1 MSLLRSTWQNHLC
14 HHQTDAVLM
23 LTVLTMVLPVVDFL
37 FHLSVALMMWLVI
50 CPVTCYSCSMTSSG
64 YEWCNYVKFWPLL
77 RLVMYVI
84 CCFSRQVQG
93 TGCHKRC
100 VLWVKW
106 EMWRCTISCYVQL
119 RTGCSQLALTP
130 PTSCCA
136 PPTTPYVRSWIMNS
150 TSALPYVITYLVII
164 VVIID
169 YSEIMWTNW
178 LKQAPHGAG
187 ALPFPFPLLHSLP
200 HLLLFFYFFLFTSFV
215 CFVFFFFCP
224 SLPFLPE

>member
-1 MSLLRSTWQNHLC
+1 
-14 HHQTDAVLM
+14 
-23 LTVLTMVLPVVDFL
+23 
-37 FHLSVALMMWLVI
+37 MMWLVI

-64 YEWCNYVKFWPLL
+64 YEWCNYVEFCPQW
-77 RLVMYVI
+77 RLVMHVI

-119 RTGCSQLALTP
+119 RTGCSQLALTL

-136 PPTTPYVRSWIMNS
+136 PPITLYVRSWIMNS
-150 TSALPYVITYLVII
+150 TSALLYVITYLVII
-164 VVIID
+164 IVVID
-169 YSEIMWTNW
+169 YSEIMSASW
-178 LKQAPHGAG
+178 LKQTPRAAG
-187 ALPFPFPLLHSLP
+187 TLTSPLFPPFPFTYSSFTL
-200 HLLLFFYFFLFTSFV
+200 FYFSLFPFLV

-224 SLPFLPE
+224 SLTFLPE